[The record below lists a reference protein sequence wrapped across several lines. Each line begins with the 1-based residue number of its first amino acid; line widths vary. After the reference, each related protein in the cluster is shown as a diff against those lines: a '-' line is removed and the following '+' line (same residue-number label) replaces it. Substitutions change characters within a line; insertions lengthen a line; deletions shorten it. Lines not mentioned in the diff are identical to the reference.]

1 MRDRDARQEYET
13 ETEIEDRDT
22 RLAGSWMTLCSIQAT
37 PSCPTRDKVG
47 CEHGC
52 SSGRRSQGTP
62 GAEGEGLDLAPL
74 RAFCCRKACHHL
86 CAVEPETFCRV
97 GSGFRKSLVSC
108 EPELVVSLP
117 HRRQQ
122 CDPCRGGSSGPVV
135 LRCCPT
141 YLGEDLEK
149 ELSHDTRKHRT
160 TRADGDLA

>member
-1 MRDRDARQEYET
+1 MSFREDIIRRQRQRCET
-13 ETEIEDRDT
+13 EAERGDRDT
-22 RLAGSWMTLCSIQAT
+22 RLAESWMTLCSIQAT

-122 CDPCRGGSSGPVV
+122 CDPAEEDRLAQLFCDVAPRI
-135 LRCCPT
+135 
-141 YLGEDLEK
+141 LG
-149 ELSHDTRKHRT
+149 RT
-160 TRADGDLA
+160 

>member
-1 MRDRDARQEYET
+1 LQCDILSPTHQCSVVAWRQRSGNRGYET
-13 ETEIEDRDT
+13 ERGDRDT
-22 RLAGSWMTLCSIQAT
+22 RLAESWITLRSIQAT
-37 PSCPTRDKVG
+37 PSSPTRDKVG

-86 CAVEPETFCRV
+86 CAVEPETFCRM

-122 CDPCRGGSSGPVV
+122 RDSAEEGRLAQLFCDVAPRI
-135 LRCCPT
+135 
-141 YLGEDLEK
+141 LG
-149 ELSHDTRKHRT
+149 RT
-160 TRADGDLA
+160 